1 MSCLY
6 NQINILFNNYF
17 SIFKYTND
25 LKFGRATFHKS
36 FDFSNVALF
45 ADRACIDEEITRFK
59 SHIAQL
65 ISTLDLSEPEPDLL
79 REYIDTIKNNQ
90 NVSQED
96 LDLDKMAERLEQTN
110 PELAKIL
117 FSASNLTGQGMAA
130 DIVVEIGEWLFSE
143 NEIRSWNV
151 LKKYVQPGSYSAN
164 SKKKESDDKAFSY
177 KATSE
182 VFNSDL
188 KSITRVEGKE
198 EVSGIK
204 SLTNNIAKTD
214 VDEAKA
220 MGDKCDVIKAIEQ
233 LISCMKERNAAVASV
248 SRRLPKRSM
257 SDIRGILSGGDAI
270 SAESARY
277 AERVEKC
284 IETLNVSF
292 LKMEKEFSNDSTVQI
307 NAIREKRY
315 NSIKP
320 HIIELFEILRDS
332 PDKIRHRVEN
342 VIPIQLAR
350 YLVNCD
356 NRIRKKYYLLPSFG
370 FEL

>member
-1 MSCLY
+1 
-6 NQINILFNNYF
+6 
-17 SIFKYTND
+17 
-25 LKFGRATFHKS
+25 
-36 FDFSNVALF
+36 
-45 ADRACIDEEITRFK
+45 
-59 SHIAQL
+59 
-65 ISTLDLSEPEPDLL
+65 
-79 REYIDTIKNNQ
+79 
-90 NVSQED
+90 
-96 LDLDKMAERLEQTN
+96 
-110 PELAKIL
+110 
-117 FSASNLTGQGMAA
+117 
-130 DIVVEIGEWLFSE
+130 
-143 NEIRSWNV
+143 
-151 LKKYVQPGSYSAN
+151 
-164 SKKKESDDKAFSY
+164 
-177 KATSE
+177 
-182 VFNSDL
+182 
-188 KSITRVEGKE
+188 
-198 EVSGIK
+198 
-204 SLTNNIAKTD
+204 
-214 VDEAKA
+214 
-220 MGDKCDVIKAIEQ
+220 
-233 LISCMKERNAAVASV
+233 MKERNAAVDSV

-270 SAESARY
+270 GAENARY